1 VPIFKNKT
9 EDSDGWL
16 SILLALRLRQI
27 ENEYP
32 DYASFADATG
42 LSRGTLYQLRAG
54 KGNPTLVT
62 LERLARHLKVPVWTL
77 IGRPGDDDSVKRDIE
92 TFGFNFN
99 EIARHIEATR
109 AVKRSMTEFSGVLP
123 LKEAANPAGATSE
136 KKRLPPA
143 KKGRRASSIR
153 VK

>member
-1 VPIFKNKT
+1 MPIFKNKT

-42 LSRGTLYQLRAG
+42 LSRGTLYQLRTG
-54 KGNPTLVT
+54 KGNPTFVT

-77 IGRPGDDDSVKRDIE
+77 IGRTGDDDSVKRDIE
-92 TFGFNFN
+92 TFGFSFT

-109 AVKRSMTEFSGVLP
+109 AVKRSMTEFSGVPSLR
-123 LKEAANPAGATSE
+123 EAASPAGVTSE
-136 KKRLPPA
+136 KQVPPVKKR
-143 KKGRRASSIR
+143 RRTSQ
-153 VK
+153 